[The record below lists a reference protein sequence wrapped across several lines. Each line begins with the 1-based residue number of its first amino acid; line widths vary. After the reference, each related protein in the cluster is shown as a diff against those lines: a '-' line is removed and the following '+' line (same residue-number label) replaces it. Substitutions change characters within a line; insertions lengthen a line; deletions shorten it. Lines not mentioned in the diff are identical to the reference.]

1 MSNIVVY
8 ESKYGSTEK
17 YAKWI
22 AQELNCKASKL
33 REINLEE
40 LKNYD
45 NIIFGGWIHAG
56 KLEGFKIIQQHKE
69 KLKDKK
75 LLVYAVGLAGV
86 EDPQYQ
92 EFKEKNFKEFNNIQS
107 FYLRGAFHFNSLK
120 LKDKVMMSAF
130 KMILKRQKPEKRD
143 ESTISMMN
151 NNAKPVDF
159 TNKEAIEPILKA
171 IESSSL

>member
-1 MSNIVVY
+1 MSNIVLY

-33 REINLEE
+33 SEINLEE
-40 LKNYD
+40 LTNYD

-56 KLEGFKIIQQHKE
+56 KLEGFKTIQQNKE
-69 KLKDKK
+69 KLKDKNFI
-75 LLVYAVGLAGV
+75 VYAVGLAGK
-86 EDPQYQ
+86 EDPQYKK
-92 EFKEKNFKEFNNIQS
+92 FKEQNFKDFNNIQA

-130 KMILKRQKPEKRD
+130 KMILKRQNPEKRD
-143 ESTISMMN
+143 ENTISMMN
-151 NNAKPVDF
+151 NKAKPIDF
-159 TNKEAIEPILKA
+159 TNKESIKPILQA
-171 IESSSL
+171 IKS